1 VSEPAESRVDQGG
14 GGEARRAAQLFDLR
28 TIIAVLFGFYGIVL
42 TIQGLVAVDA
52 AQRVKA
58 AGSNINLW
66 AGIAMLVVAALFVL
80 WVRLRP
86 LVPPQPDRS
95 PGSPTHPPS

>member
-1 VSEPAESRVDQGG
+1 MSEPAESRVDQGG
-14 GGEARRAAQLFDLR
+14 GGKAAQLFDLR

-42 TIQGLVAVDA
+42 TVQGLVAVDP

-58 AGSNINLW
+58 AGININLW
-66 AGIAMLVVAALFVL
+66 AGIVMLVVATLFVL

-86 LVPPQPDRS
+86 LVPPQRDRS
-95 PGSPTHPPS
+95 AGSPSHPPS